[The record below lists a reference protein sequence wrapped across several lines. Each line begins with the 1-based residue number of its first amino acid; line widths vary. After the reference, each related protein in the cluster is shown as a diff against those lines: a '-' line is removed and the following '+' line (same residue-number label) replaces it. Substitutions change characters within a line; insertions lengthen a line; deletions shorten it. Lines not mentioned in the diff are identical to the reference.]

1 MLDAT
6 PAGER
11 VYRPLGFEGIFKMSR
26 WQGETGRRVKPVT
39 EIRMMAAEDI
49 PTVTAVDAA
58 AFGGN
63 RMFLVESLF
72 RRLPQLAFVTQEIT
86 GFVLARPGRIATQ
99 IGPIV
104 GANEDAAAA
113 LLDAA
118 LGRIS
123 GPVFLDLI
131 DGRDTLKRHL
141 WHHGFSVQR
150 SFLRMGL
157 NCSVP
162 SGTPCNCLWSL
173 DPNLADSYSIG
184 KSQRYYCLSNYQM
197 QHMARCC

>member
-1 MLDAT
+1 
-6 PAGER
+6 
-11 VYRPLGFEGIFKMSR
+11 
-26 WQGETGRRVKPVT
+26 
-39 EIRMMAAEDI
+39 MMAAEDI

-184 KSQRYYCLSNYQM
+184 KSQCCYCLSNYQM